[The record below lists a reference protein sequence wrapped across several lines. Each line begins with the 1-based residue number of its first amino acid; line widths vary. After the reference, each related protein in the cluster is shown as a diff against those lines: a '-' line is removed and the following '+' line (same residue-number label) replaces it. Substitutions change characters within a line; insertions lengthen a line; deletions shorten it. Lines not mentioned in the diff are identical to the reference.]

1 MLTLPLEPMDD
12 RANPAFKNVAEC
24 TKWLNQLQLTNL
36 QLAHSQ
42 LLIQINELNRFPM
55 RAVERLN
62 VLESLRETVAHV
74 QADYAKKLIARPLLL
89 SDSEYMVFISIVHL
103 WQAMV
108 MGYQRCLQ
116 DYLSGDKQIK
126 QQGGLLCHRCLLY
139 SGLEIF
145 EHLRTGYEF
154 NPNLWYQLHN
164 LYAFA
169 EQQALHQIEVMDAL
183 NAEQSRT
190 NCCNI
195 YVKTLLACDAHP
207 AELTRSQLRLLDGW
221 LTTWSMEIRLARSF
235 TVSKGDAQPLAV
247 DLESTQG
254 LQAARQVKDNEHIR
268 YLALVPLSK
277 LLRVKIIL
285 LAQGTSSDKL
295 GLGIQIH
302 PDECVELLN
311 FLHKCWCEVH
321 SEPPR
326 ALRPKA
332 QTAQVCYAPEQ
343 IWAQLM
349 GKPYAQPH
357 KSVDAM
363 TRNTQESF
371 GNVSDKAP
379 ARYQCATLEDWLLES
394 DSLLGAQLVRDG
406 LAGGRLSYSQ
416 LIAVRAG
423 GAKDFVLAATT
434 WLKVTRTGKLQI
446 GVNYF
451 PGTPDPV
458 YIRPAG
464 LNQSAGNLYE
474 LAFWLP
480 ALPAMNIP
488 ASLILPRGWFEAE
501 RVIEVRSRQ
510 SVQIAKLGISVAR
523 GLDYERVSFMPVT
536 L

>member
-42 LLIQINELNRFPM
+42 LLIQINELNHFPI
-55 RAVERLN
+55 RALERLS
-62 VLESLRETVAHV
+62 VLELLRETVAHV

-89 SDSEYMVFISIVHL
+89 SDPEYMVFVSIVHL

-108 MGYQRCLQ
+108 TGYQRCLQ

-126 QQGGLLCHRCLLY
+126 KQGSLLCHRCLLY

-145 EHLRTGYEF
+145 EYLRTGYEF

-169 EQQALHQIEVMDAL
+169 EQEQLHETEVKDEL
-183 NAEQSRT
+183 NAGQVRT

-221 LTTWSMEIRLARSF
+221 LNTWSKEIRLARHF

-254 LQAARQVKDNEHIR
+254 LQWARQVKDNEYIR

-285 LAQGTSSDKL
+285 LDQGTSSDKV
-295 GLGIQIH
+295 GLGVQVH
-302 PDECVELLN
+302 PDECVELLT
-311 FLHKCWCEVH
+311 FLHKCWCELH
-321 SEPPR
+321 SAPPR
-326 ALRPKA
+326 ILRAIPQEA
-332 QTAQVCYAPEQ
+332 QLCYAPDQ
-343 IWAQLM
+343 IWAQLK
-349 GKPYAQPH
+349 GKPFAQPH
-357 KSVDAM
+357 QSIDAM
-363 TRNTQESF
+363 TRQAAENF

-379 ARYQCATLEDWLLES
+379 SVYRCATLEDWLLES
-394 DSLLGAQLVRDG
+394 DSLLDAQLIRRG
-406 LAGGRLSYSQ
+406 AALGRLSYSQ
-416 LIAVRAG
+416 LVAVRAS
-423 GAKDFVLAATT
+423 GANDFVLAATT
-434 WLKVTRTGKLQI
+434 WLKVSRTGKLQI
-446 GVNYF
+446 GVSYF

-474 LAFWLP
+474 LAFSLP

-488 ASLILPRGWFEAE
+488 ASLILPRAWFEAG

-510 SVQIAKLGISVAR
+510 SMQIAKLGISVAR
-523 GLDYERVSFMPVT
+523 GLDYERVSFIPIK